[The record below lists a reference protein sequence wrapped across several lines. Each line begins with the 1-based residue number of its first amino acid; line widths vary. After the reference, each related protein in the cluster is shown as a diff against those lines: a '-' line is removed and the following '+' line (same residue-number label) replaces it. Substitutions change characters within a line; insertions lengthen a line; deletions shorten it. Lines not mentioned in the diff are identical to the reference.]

1 MPQTRIASA
10 VAQHNALL
18 DPFFMA
24 QHELLEN
31 FASHLATT
39 FQRGGRLFLIG
50 SGPFAALAALLGQQF
65 LHRQT
70 LERPALPAVALTND
84 GGLAS
89 FLAADD
95 LSSQL
100 FSRQLRAMASEHDSV
115 LLLAGPLLSPAERE
129 ALASARQIGCSM
141 ALICSDRTELPDPL
155 PERLLQLPTDSLP
168 RLLEGCLF
176 AGHLLC
182 ALVEGELFGI

>member
-10 VAQHNALL
+10 VAQQQSLL
-18 DPFFMA
+18 DPFFLNH
-24 QHELLEN
+24 QELLAD
-31 FASHLATT
+31 FAHHLATT
-39 FQRGGRLFLIG
+39 FQRGGRLFLVG
-50 SGPFAALAALLGQQF
+50 SGPFAALAGLLGQQL

-70 LERPALPAVALTND
+70 LERPALPAIALTND
-84 GGLAS
+84 AGLAS

-100 FSRQLRAMASEHDSV
+100 FSRQLRAMASEQDSI
-115 LLLAGPLLSPAERE
+115 LLLSGPFLSPAERD
-129 ALASARQIGCSM
+129 ALTTARQIGCST
-141 ALICSDRTELPDPL
+141 ALICSDRAEIPEPP
-155 PERLLQLPTDSLP
+155 PERLLQLPTDSIP

-176 AGHLLC
+176 TGHLLC